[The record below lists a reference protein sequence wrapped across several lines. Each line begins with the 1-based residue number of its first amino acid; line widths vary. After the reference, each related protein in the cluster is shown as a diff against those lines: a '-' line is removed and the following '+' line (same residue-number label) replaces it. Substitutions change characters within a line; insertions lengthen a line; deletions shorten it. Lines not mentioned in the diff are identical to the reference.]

1 MVIYKKHAAILASI
15 KKTPQFRHFKG
26 NFDSTFLHF
35 HLRAVAELNLLD
47 SNINSTSIN
56 KILTNIKQLIF
67 HALLFSVNSF
77 RVSIKFSESGL
88 PDELSEAATRGV
100 L

>member
-15 KKTPQFRHFKG
+15 KKTQCRHFKG
-26 NFDSTFLHF
+26 NFENTFLHF

-47 SNINSTSIN
+47 SNINSASIN